1 MPEPE
6 DLPLPDPKCLIYRG
20 LAGWGGVLSTICP
33 HDFVAEALGTT
44 TGEGRIPAAN
54 EESLQISQHIGDAS

>member
-6 DLPLPDPKCLIYRG
+6 DLPLPDPKCLVYRG
-20 LAGWGGVLSTICP
+20 LGGVPSTICP

-44 TGEGRIPAAN
+44 TGEGRIPDAN
-54 EESLQISQHIGDAS
+54 EESLQISQRIGDAS